1 MIIFPF
7 LSINAFFYCYQNFH
21 YKNYIYLW
29 HGIDESE
36 LT

>member
-7 LSINAFFYCYQNFH
+7 LSINAFFYCYTIFIT
-21 YKNYIYLW
+21 KTIYLW
-29 HGIDESE
+29 HGIDVSE